1 MLINQNDMYRAAE
14 QAQDN
19 HLLEEAGYEPDVG
32 RGKTFR
38 GTVLRRV
45 IDVVIIGLIAFLLF
59 TVVRNKTRGAVIP
72 ESAGYAT
79 EVHMT
84 P

>member
-19 HLLEEAGYEPDVG
+19 HLLEEGGYDPDRG
-32 RGKTFR
+32 RGKTFWS
-38 GTVLRRV
+38 TVLRRL
-45 IDVVIIGLIAFLLF
+45 IDLIIIGLIVFLIF
-59 TVVRNKTRGAVIP
+59 TFIRNRTRNAVIP
-72 ESAGYAT
+72 ESAGNQT
-79 EVHMT
+79 EAHMT

>member
-19 HLLEEAGYEPDVG
+19 HLLEEGGYEPDVG
-32 RGKTFR
+32 RGKTFWN
-38 GTVLRRV
+38 TVLRRV
-45 IDVVIIGLIAFLLF
+45 IDLVIIGLIVFLIF
-59 TVVRNKTRGAVIP
+59 TVIRNRSGAVSAP
-72 ESAGYAT
+72 EGQAYESTAAT
-79 EVHMT
+79 N